1 MKKFSKEYYE
11 YLNSP
16 KWNFKR
22 NQIAEKCNFRCQ
34 LCNKKILR
42 GFHIHHLTYEHFGNE
57 PLSDLMFLCPECHL
71 IKIHGQI
78 DKTKGKNKKPK
89 IKKLKPKFTTEEMEQ
104 FTDKKYFFKNY
115 DKLNPKE
122 KSIISRYLMK
132 NHKKLFREM
141 IALRNKVDL
150 TIYY

>member
-1 MKKFSKEYYE
+1 M
-11 YLNSP
+11 
-16 KWNFKR
+16 
-22 NQIAEKCNFRCQ
+22 
-34 LCNKKILR
+34 
-42 GFHIHHLTYEHFGNE
+42 TYEHFGNE

-78 DKTKGKNKKPK
+78 DKTKEKNKKPK

-122 KSIISRYLMK
+122 KSIISGYLMK
-132 NHKKLFREM
+132 NHKKLFKEM
-141 IALRNKVDL
+141 IDLRNKVDL